1 MIKGGIT
8 GMMKIAHLAEAYGM
22 NCEIHDGYNA
32 MNNVANLNVAMAI
45 DNCDWFEILAFNRSG
60 EHGLE
65 HRATASRSRS
75 SSTPTAISPRRA
87 APGSGSESTGT

>member
-1 MIKGGIT
+1 
-8 GMMKIAHLAEAYGM
+8 MKIAHLAEAYGM

-60 EHGLE
+60 DHGLE
-65 HRATASRSRS
+65 HLSYGLARAAW